1 MKRIKESILSILDS
15 VIEVFHVIGFIL
27 ILICWMVLGLLWTHS
42 VRFYYK
48 FKKHSKKLFVKLTA
62 KVLKLYD
69 KLLTFNEKWFI
80 IKK

>member
-1 MKRIKESILSILDS
+1 MGRVKEIILSILDS
-15 VIEVFHVIGFIL
+15 VIEAFHVIGFIL
-27 ILICWMVLGLLWTHS
+27 LVICWIVMGLIWTYS
-42 VRFYYK
+42 VRIYYK
-48 FKKHSKKLFVKLTA
+48 YKKRSKKLFVKLTA

>member
-15 VIEVFHVIGFIL
+15 VIEVFHVIGFVL
-27 ILICWMVLGLLWTHS
+27 VLICWMVLGLLWTYS
-42 VRFYYK
+42 VKLCYK
-48 FKKHSKKLFVKLTA
+48 FKKHSKRLFVKITA

>member
-15 VIEVFHVIGFIL
+15 VIEVFHVIGFVL
-27 ILICWMVLGLLWTHS
+27 VLICWMVLGLLWTYS
-42 VRFYYK
+42 VRLYCK
-48 FKKHSKKLFVKLTA
+48 FKKHSKRLFVKITA

>member
-1 MKRIKESILSILDS
+1 MKRIKEIILSILDS
-15 VIEVFHVIGFIL
+15 VIEIVQVFTFFVTIF
-27 ILICWMVLGLLWTHS
+27 CWLALGLLWS
-42 VRFYYK
+42 YGVRFYYK

>member
-27 ILICWMVLGLLWTHS
+27 VIICWMVLGLLWTYS

-48 FKKHSKKLFVKLTA
+48 LKKNLKKLFVKLTA